1 MKVLIIEDEP
11 RAANQMKRMLSTCA
25 PEALIL
31 QVLDTVEDSK
41 AWLSREHHADLIF
54 MDIQLADGIS
64 FEIFETIQVDTPI
77 IFTTAFDQYAIQA
90 FRVNSLDYLLK
101 PIQEVDLNRALD
113 KFRKSQTPVLNRD
126 ILQQLMITMQPTKKR
141 SSVLVKD
148 GSGHISLSIADILYL
163 YSEDSITFAVT
174 ASKRY
179 IVEETIDQF
188 YATLDAGLFMKINR
202 GQVVSRS
209 AVVKIEP
216 YFNHRVKLQ
225 VQNPRDQEFVVSR
238 PKSSEFKTWMNS

>member
-41 AWLSREHHADLIF
+41 AWLSREHQADLIF

-64 FEIFETIQVDTPI
+64 FEIFDTVQVDTPI

-113 KFRKSQTPVLNRD
+113 KFRKSQTPVLNTD

-174 ASKRY
+174 ATKRY

-188 YATLDAGLFMKINR
+188 YATLDAGLFSKINR

-209 AVVKIEP
+209 AVIKIEP

-238 PKSSEFKTWMNS
+238 ARSSEFKTWMNT